1 MTFGGTELTCPA
13 GIQKE
18 GMAMKWI
25 NEKGAAVVEFAVIL
39 PLLIALIAGIVEFGL
54 LFFNKQI
61 LATATREG
69 ARLGIVA
76 GTTDSEIRE
85 RVKKFCR
92 EEYEEGL
99 PLDLGNFLPML
110 GTFGTAIVDLPDGN
124 ITITPP
130 AGSRGFQDDLTV
142 AVQYEYRFLFPAI
155 LGFGPTKTLQVG
167 TVMKMEDD
175 PDPST

>member
-1 MTFGGTELTCPA
+1 L
-13 GIQKE
+13 IDSDRKQKE
-18 GMAMKWI
+18 GFAMKWI

-110 GTFGTAIVDLPDGN
+110 KTFGTKIVDLPDGD
-124 ITITPP
+124 ITITRTGSEFP
-130 AGSRGFQDDLTV
+130 ADLTV
-142 AVQYEYRFLFPAI
+142 AVAFDYQFIFPAI

-175 PDPST
+175 PST